1 MTAVLFFLKVLVL
14 IWLVLGTAFAI
25 VGLVLVA
32 IELKLI
38 FSKKEAQ
45 VEDEIR
51 RTDYVLKCL
60 HTEMNIAKANK
71 KAIDE
76 LYWWYDNG
84 ILSTHEMYVLVN
96 RLEISQWFN

>member
-1 MTAVLFFLKVLVL
+1 MTAVLFFLKVLVFICL
-14 IWLVLGTAFAI
+14 GLGTALAI
-25 VGLVLVA
+25 IRLAFVA

-45 VEDEIR
+45 VEDKIR
-51 RTDYVLKCL
+51 RTAYVLKCL
-60 HTEMNIAKANK
+60 HTEMNITKANK

-76 LYWWYDNG
+76 IYWWYDNG
-84 ILSTHEMYVLVN
+84 ILSTHEMYELVN